1 MVNRRPNDRKN
12 TRRENVRNSPTSRNP
27 RGNYQGIQTRI
38 TNIRRKSTKALVRI
52 SELTKII
59 ELMANEI
66 WALEMP
72 QNGINYKQTRADII
86 QYFTKKAREAK

>member
-1 MVNRRPNDRKN
+1 MIAKTPGGKMSVTVQHPETPEEIIKAYKHALLISEE
-12 TRRENVRNSPTSRNP
+12 T
-27 RGNYQGIQTRI
+27 
-38 TNIRRKSTKALVRI
+38 STKALVRI

>member
-1 MVNRRPNDRKN
+1 MNLKN
-12 TRRENVRNSPTSRNP
+12 LKNLN
-27 RGNYQGIQTRI
+27 I
-38 TNIRRKSTKALVRI
+38 TRI